1 MLDQR
6 FFKLTYVIFLMSY
19 TPFDIKCHMAS
30 EICLNSIRMILQS
43 CIRQIFPLKIQKIL
57 LAHAART
64 EADGGKL

>member
-30 EICLNSIRMILQS
+30 EICLNSIRVILQS
-43 CIRQIFPLKIQKIL
+43 KEVLDLSNQTC
-57 LAHAART
+57 
-64 EADGGKL
+64 